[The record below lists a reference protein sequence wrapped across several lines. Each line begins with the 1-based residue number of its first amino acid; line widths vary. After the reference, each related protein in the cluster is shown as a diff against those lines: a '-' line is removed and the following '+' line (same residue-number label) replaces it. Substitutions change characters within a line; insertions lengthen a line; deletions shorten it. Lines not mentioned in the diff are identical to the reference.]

1 MQQISKNILLRS
13 IFEDGGIRPS
23 DICDTPNKE
32 LFSKA
37 LLRINGNKVYS
48 ILLNDTEQVIVKS
61 GNIVLDGRSMGAT
74 SQLIFN
80 TFDIL
85 TESGSVAI
93 KANCTMEDF

>member
-1 MQQISKNILLRS
+1 MQQLNKNIVLKS
-13 IFEDGGIRPS
+13 IFEDHAIKPS
-23 DICDTPNKE
+23 DLCVTPNTE

-37 LLRINGNKVYS
+37 LMKVNNNKVYS
-48 ILLNDTEQVIVKS
+48 ILLDDTEEVLLKNGS
-61 GNIVLDGRSMGAT
+61 IVLDGRQIATT